1 MNQDITPKMVD
12 EAQLIQVLCLHVTK
26 DGKPRLHPRKA
37 LAKLVD
43 VGQRRR
49 GTLERIKLKA
59 YFVAGKFTASE
70 DALEEF
76 MKAAKA

>member
-1 MNQDITPKMVD
+1 MNQETTPKMVD

-26 DGKPRLHPRKA
+26 EGKPRQHPRKA

-49 GTLERIKLKA
+49 GTRDRIKLKA
-59 YFVAGKFTASE
+59 YFVAGKFAATE
-70 DALEEF
+70 DALADF
-76 MKAAKA
+76 MRAAKA